1 MIEIP
6 TEVLEKLSGIFD
18 TEEAQSSCIN
28 CARDLDDDDHAT
40 TVNTGFLG
48 KPKVCKTCVDAIPN
62 ILENLDTTI
71 AEGNF

>member
-6 TEVLEKLSGIFD
+6 TGVLEKLTGIFD

-28 CARDLDDDDHAT
+28 CAKDLDDGAT
-40 TVNTGFLG
+40 TVDLKSLG
-48 KPKVCKTCVDAIPN
+48 KPKVCKVCVDAIDSMDGKLN
-62 ILENLDTTI
+62 TII